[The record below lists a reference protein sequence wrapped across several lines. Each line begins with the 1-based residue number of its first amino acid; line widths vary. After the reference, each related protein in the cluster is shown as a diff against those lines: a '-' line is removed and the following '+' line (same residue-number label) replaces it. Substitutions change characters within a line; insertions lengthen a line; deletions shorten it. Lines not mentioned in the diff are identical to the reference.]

1 MNYECAL
8 YFTTISTLLSK
19 QLKKSIFTVQIYIV
33 LEIDDNDAGTTTT
46 SICYYINFINSKDL
60 LEISVKQCDIG

>member
-8 YFTTISTLLSK
+8 YFTTKSTLLSK
-19 QLKKSIFTVQIYIV
+19 QLKKNIFIVQIYIV

-46 SICYYINFINSKDL
+46 SICYYINFINS
-60 LEISVKQCDIG
+60 